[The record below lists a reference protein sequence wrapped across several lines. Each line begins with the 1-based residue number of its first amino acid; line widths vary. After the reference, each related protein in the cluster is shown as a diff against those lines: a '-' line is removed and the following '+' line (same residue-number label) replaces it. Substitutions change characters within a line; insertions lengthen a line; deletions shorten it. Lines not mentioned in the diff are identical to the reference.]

1 MMEKT
6 IGELFKELRTS
17 RGWSLREVEKVS
29 GVRAT
34 YYHFVEVNNKM
45 PSIDVIKR
53 LSIAYDV
60 SPLIFLETVQIHDL
74 QEKQ

>member
-1 MMEKT
+1 MEKT
-6 IGELFKELRTS
+6 IGELFKQLRTS
-17 RGWSLREVEKVS
+17 RCWSLKEVEKVS

-53 LSIAYDV
+53 LSIAYNV
-60 SPLIFLETVQIHDL
+60 SPLIFFDTVQI
-74 QEKQ
+74 QELIEK